1 MTAISLVSSQCML
14 GESPTWHHRKQ
25 CCFWVDITG
34 HVLYSFH
41 WITKETRQWKF
52 NEDIS
57 LIVESTGDHL
67 LIALKTTIVKFDTET
82 GKIESLFDIEPT
94 IKNHRC
100 NDGGCDVKG
109 RLWVGSTHEDHNFE
123 RGVLYAVEL
132 GSSPIPKIKNV
143 TISNGLVWS
152 LDNSRMYFIDSP
164 TQEIRSYVFNQES
177 GEIVFEKIAIRIPI
191 EMGTPDGMT
200 IDREGM
206 LWIAH
211 WGGYGVYRWNP
222 NTGDLITKIDV
233 PAPHVTSCAF
243 AGEDLGTLII
253 TTAQKN
259 MTPDQLKDYPQSGN
273 LFTVSPG
280 IAGVKANRCIF

>member
-1 MTAISLVSSQCML
+1 
-14 GESPTWHHRKQ
+14 
-25 CCFWVDITG
+25 
-34 HVLYSFH
+34 
-41 WITKETRQWKF
+41 
-52 NEDIS
+52 
-57 LIVESTGDHL
+57 
-67 LIALKTTIVKFDTET
+67 
-82 GKIESLFDIEPT
+82 
-94 IKNHRC
+94 
-100 NDGGCDVKG
+100 
-109 RLWVGSTHEDHNFE
+109 
-123 RGVLYAVEL
+123 
-132 GSSPIPKIKNV
+132 
-143 TISNGLVWS
+143 
-152 LDNSRMYFIDSP
+152 MYFIDSP

-177 GEIVFEKIAIRIPI
+177 GEIVFEKVAIRIPI

-222 NTGDLITKIDV
+222 NTGDLISKIDV

-273 LFTVSPG
+273 LFNVSTG
-280 IAGVKANRCIF
+280 IAGVKGHRCTF